1 MRLSRVETLRGARGL
16 ITAAI
21 YHSNLKHVNPSFL
34 GCHLRMKVLILY
46 RWKHTDPLSGKQVKT
61 TYLLSEE
68 NAFARL
74 IDPEPIQHTL
84 ERRSVPDSPAE
95 WHMTGAFR
103 NTPGPKA
110 R

>member
-1 MRLSRVETLRGARGL
+1 
-16 ITAAI
+16 
-21 YHSNLKHVNPSFL
+21 
-34 GCHLRMKVLILY
+34 MKVLTLY

-61 TYLLSEE
+61 KYLLSEE
-68 NAFARL
+68 DARARL
-74 IDPEPIQHTL
+74 LEPEPIQHTL

-103 NTPGPKA
+103 NIPATKP